1 MPAAQFA
8 LAARAPAAAS
18 RRAPPPPPGARRA
31 ASPRRAAGVTAPEQE
46 EPCTSAAPPSEPLDL
61 GAVMDAAHA
70 AASPFAAAASRGAV
84 VATGTGRQLGLNV
97 AWRLELRADGAF
109 REETTSAEM
118 TLTSGFSGE
127 WEYGAGAEAATTA
140 VSTSAPTSAWEVDDA
155 GCARAVELD
164 DREALVLAAWVRG
177 GAWTLPALRGA
188 LEARL
193 LPPEEAAAAAAAAS
207 TAGSDAAAAPAAAH
221 FVELRLR
228 GGHLVVVVELDA
240 ATSRPAGMEVRLC
253 AGAERWRFDG
263 WRRWGPA
270 AAPFPATFASSAAP
284 GELQRLAVAEL
295 AVGGAASDAAA
306 AAALAASADFLA
318 RFAMPPAPLLPADAA
333 FDAALPPSAPAWLT
347 PSGHLLVRP
356 SIDGAPSAGF
366 FLLDTGASGCV
377 IEAGAADALGLP
389 AFGELHVTGMAG
401 KVPSRF
407 RRAATLALGPL
418 TVRRVAMMEM
428 ACGGLVRGA
437 PGPVLGIVGFDVFR
451 RAVVDIPAL
460 GGLLSARGGG
470 GSSKGS
476 KSGGKGARGG
486 AGGSSK
492 RARGGAAT
500 AEEAG
505 VVNAAAAVAA
515 AARDAAAPR
524 PPWRRVE
531 IGVHDPRGGA
541 AACAVPD
548 AAWQPVAM
556 LSSVPYVRVDLAA
569 AAPVSAGGSL
579 AGSAAA
585 TTTPGRAYSC
595 LLMVDT
601 GAGGLDAMLNA
612 RAAAALGFLD
622 AAGGPPLGGMSVS
635 GVGGAPALTL
645 QTRALAALGVGGV
658 ALGPASARFA
668 TVHGI
673 GGGMEL
679 SWHAGGVLAGDALGR
694 RRLVLDL
701 ARRRLALLEE
711 GEGEEE

>member
-1 MPAAQFA
+1 
-8 LAARAPAAAS
+8 
-18 RRAPPPPPGARRA
+18 
-31 ASPRRAAGVTAPEQE
+31 
-46 EPCTSAAPPSEPLDL
+46 
-61 GAVMDAAHA
+61 
-70 AASPFAAAASRGAV
+70 
-84 VATGTGRQLGLNV
+84 
-97 AWRLELRADGAF
+97 
-109 REETTSAEM
+109 
-118 TLTSGFSGE
+118 
-127 WEYGAGAEAATTA
+127 
-140 VSTSAPTSAWEVDDA
+140 
-155 GCARAVELD
+155 
-164 DREALVLAAWVRG
+164 
-177 GAWTLPALRGA
+177 
-188 LEARL
+188 
-193 LPPEEAAAAAAAAS
+193 
-207 TAGSDAAAAPAAAH
+207 
-221 FVELRLR
+221 
-228 GGHLVVVVELDA
+228 
-240 ATSRPAGMEVRLC
+240 MEVRLC

-295 AVGGAASDAAA
+295 AVGDATSAAAAAA

-356 SIDGAPSAGF
+356 SIDGAPPAGF

-407 RRAATLALGPL
+407 RRAATLTLGPL

-428 ACGGLVRGA
+428 ACSGLVRGA

-470 GSSKGS
+470 DSSKGS
-476 KSGGKGARGG
+476 KSGGKGERGG

-515 AARDAAAPR
+515 AARAAAAPR
-524 PPWRRVE
+524 PPWRRVD

-541 AACAVPD
+541 AACAVPE

-569 AAPVSAGGSL
+569 APAVSAGSSL
-579 AGSAAA
+579 AGSAA
-585 TTTPGRAYSC
+585 TTSPGRAHSC

-622 AAGGPPLGGMSVS
+622 ATGGVALGGMSVS

-668 TVHGI
+668 TAHGI

-701 ARRRLALLEE
+701 ARRRLALLDAEE
-711 GEGEEE
+711 AEEE